1 MRQRKTGEWDFLR
14 LVGLVPASVVMLVFF
29 VGALLICVVQSLGYA
44 PQYGINQFPTS
55 HYYQTFL
62 QGDGFWHM
70 LGLTFYYAVV
80 PTVIGAVLSL
90 FLSIAFA
97 KTFKGRGFA
106 LFVYK
111 IPLAVPYLVGVS
123 IVILLFANGG
133 LFARLFYAL
142 GIISSPADF
151 PRLLQNTEG
160 WGIMMVYLWKQ
171 VPFMTMM
178 LYSNLLVLGRQE
190 EESALLLGA
199 SNFQIFFHVTLPRLM
214 PSLVG
219 STLIIFAFNFGS
231 FEVPFIL
238 GAGYPNTLTV
248 EAWRLFDDSDYT
260 RRPEAMAIVMFVTL
274 ISSLSILAYL
284 ILYRRFE
291 RKRGRV

>member
-1 MRQRKTGEWDFLR
+1 MRQPHAKNGNLKS
-14 LVGLVPASVVMLVFF
+14 LLGLIPATVVMLVFF
-29 VGALLICVVQSLGYA
+29 VGALLLCIVQSLGYA
-44 PQYGINQFPTS
+44 PQYGINQFPTFQ
-55 HYYQTFL
+55 YYQAFL
-62 QGDGFWHM
+62 HDDGLWNS

-80 PTVIGAVLSL
+80 PTLIGAALSL
-90 FLSIAFA
+90 FLSVAFA
-97 KTFKGRGFA
+97 KAFKGRGFA

-133 LFARLFYAL
+133 LFARFFYAI
-142 GIISSPADF
+142 GVISSPGDF
-151 PRLLQNTEG
+151 PRFLQNAEG

-178 LYSNLLVLGRQE
+178 LYSNLLVLGREE

-199 SNFQIFFHVTLPRLM
+199 SSLQIFFYVTLPRLM
-214 PSLVG
+214 PALVG

-248 EAWRLFDDSDYT
+248 EAWRLFDDADYA
-260 RRPEAMAIVMFVTL
+260 RRPEAMAIVTFVTFV
-274 ISSLSILAYL
+274 SSLSILAYL
-284 ILYRRFE
+284 VLYRRFE

>member
-1 MRQRKTGEWDFLR
+1 MRVL
-14 LVGLVPASVVMLVFF
+14 GLVPATVVMLVFF

-44 PQYGINQFPTS
+44 PQYGLNQFPTLQ
-55 HYYQTFL
+55 YYQHFL
-62 QGDGFWHM
+62 QDDGFWSS

-80 PTVIGAVLSL
+80 PTIIGALLSL
-90 FLSIAFA
+90 FLSVAFA
-97 KTFKGRGFA
+97 KAFKGRGFA

-133 LFARLFYAL
+133 LFARLFYAC

-151 PRLLQNTEG
+151 PRLLQNAEG
-160 WGIMMVYLWKQ
+160 WGIMIVYLWKQ

-178 LYSNLLVLGRQE
+178 LYSNLVVLGRQE

-199 SNFQIFFHVTLPRLM
+199 TDFQIFFHVTLPRLI
-214 PSLVG
+214 PALVG

-248 EAWRLFDDSDYT
+248 EAWRLFDDADYA
-260 RRPEAMAIVMFVTL
+260 RRPEAMAIVLFVTL
-274 ISSLSILAYL
+274 ISSLSILTYL
-284 ILYRRFE
+284 VLYRRFE